1 MTMFTPPEIRQIA
14 PEIAPHFESCAE
26 ADITRRA
33 DYLAA
38 IQAAT
43 PEVGRRG
50 HRVLHGA
57 MLADTEA
64 EHIRALAD
72 LMDLPHGAL
81 VADLGCGIGEVARLM
96 SADRPDLRWVQVN
109 LSEAQIRQADGARV
123 AADFHALPLAD
134 GSVDAVLFL
143 FSLCHGDLGAALREA
158 ARVTRPGGP
167 CFIFDLARLSGDNAA
182 SEAALF
188 ARFHAPETVV
198 REAAAAGWRLVR
210 GHSVDVR
217 RNVLRELLAD
227 HYDTILSGCRPAI
240 WQFTRCAHGG

>member
-1 MTMFTPPEIRQIA
+1 MM
-14 PEIAPHFESCAE
+14 S
-26 ADITRRA
+26 A

-64 EHIRALAD
+64 EHVRALAD
-72 LMDLPHGAL
+72 MMDLPQGAL

-96 SADRPDLRWVQVN
+96 GADRPDLRWVQVN

-123 AADFHALPLAD
+123 VADFHALPLAD
-134 GSVDAVLFL
+134 ASVDAVLFL

-158 ARVTRPGGP
+158 ARVTRPGGL
-167 CFIFDLARLSGDNAA
+167 CFIFDLTRETGNNRA
-182 SEAALF
+182 SKAALF
-188 ARFHAPETVV
+188 ARFHSAE
-198 REAAAAGWRLVR
+198 RLSAAARKAGWR
-210 GHSVDVR
+210 VDYGMLMPVK
-217 RNVLRELLAD
+217 RNILRELLAED
-227 HYDTILSGCRPAI
+227 YRKILGGYCFPSTWRLV
-240 WQFTRCAHGG
+240 RCANGG

>member
-1 MTMFTPPEIRQIA
+1 MM
-14 PEIAPHFESCAE
+14 S
-26 ADITRRA
+26 A

-64 EHIRALAD
+64 EHVRALAD

-96 SADRPDLRWVQVN
+96 GADRPDLRWVQVN

-123 AADFHALPLAD
+123 VADFHSLPLAD
-134 GSVDAVLFL
+134 ASVDAALFL
-143 FSLCHGDLGAALREA
+143 FSLCHGDLATALREA
-158 ARVTRPGGP
+158 ARVTRPGGL
-167 CFIFDLARLSGDNAA
+167 CFIFDLARLSGDNVA
-182 SEAALF
+182 SEEALF
-188 ARFHAPETVV
+188 ARFHAPETMLGA
-198 REAAAAGWRLVR
+198 AAAAGWRLVR

-227 HYDTILSGCRPAI
+227 HYRKILSGCVPGI
-240 WQFTRCAHGG
+240 WRLVRCAHGG

>member
-14 PEIAPHFESCAE
+14 PEIAPHFENCAE

-33 DYLAA
+33 EYLAA

-64 EHIRALAD
+64 EHVRALAGM
-72 LMDLPHGAL
+72 MDLPQGAL
-81 VADLGCGIGEVARLM
+81 VADLGCGIGEVGRLM
-96 SADRPDLRWVQVN
+96 GADRPDLRWVQVN

-123 AADFHALPLAD
+123 VADFHALPLAD
-134 GSVDAVLFL
+134 ASVDAVLFL

-158 ARVTRPGGP
+158 ARITRPGGL

-188 ARFHAPETVV
+188 ARFYAPETMLGA
-198 REAAAAGWRLVR
+198 AAAAGWRPDIVR
-210 GHSVDVR
+210 APAVR
-217 RNVLRELLAD
+217 RHVLRELLAD
-227 HYDTILSGCRPAI
+227 QFDAILSGCRPAI
-240 WQFTRCAHGG
+240 WQFTRCANGG

>member
-1 MTMFTPPEIRQIA
+1 MM
-14 PEIAPHFESCAE
+14 S
-26 ADITRRA
+26 A

-64 EHIRALAD
+64 EHVRALAD
-72 LMDLPHGAL
+72 MMDLPQGAL

-96 SADRPDLRWVQVN
+96 GADRPDLRWVQVN
-109 LSEAQIRQADGARV
+109 LSDAQIRQADGARV
-123 AADFHALPLAD
+123 VADFHALPLAD
-134 GSVDAVLFL
+134 ASVDAVLFL
-143 FSLCHGDLGAALREA
+143 FSLCHGDLGAAMREA
-158 ARVTRPGGP
+158 ARITRPGGV
-167 CFIFDLARLSGDNAA
+167 CFIFDMVRLAGDNTA

-188 ARFHAPETVV
+188 ARFHSPETM
-198 REAAAAGWRLVR
+198 RAEAAAAGWRLDL
-210 GHSVDVR
+210 GFPPAVR

-227 HYDTILSGCRPAI
+227 QHDAILAGCRPAI
-240 WQFTRCAHGG
+240 WRFRRFGTPRR